1 MSEESSSGNPEE
13 PAAAGGGMPGWVPIV
28 IGLVLVAMGVLAVMT
43 GLRYRGGGTLG
54 RAFERAASVAI
65 PSEGGA
71 PGEPQPGASR
81 VVHGASGDYGPEADP
96 LSGDSSQSTVVIRG
110 GEEGVIPSIRM
121 SAQRAMRVQVEPSD
135 AMIFI
140 NDRAIG
146 TADQFQDP
154 DLYEFPTEGQYTIRL
169 AAAGYD
175 EIEYVVEVDPTA
187 PNEIAVIGTRLRRNP
202 TSEPPPD

>member
-1 MSEESSSGNPEE
+1 MSEESSSDKREE
-13 PAAAGGGMPGWVPIV
+13 PVAEGRGMPGWVPIV
-28 IGLVLVAMGVLAVMT
+28 IGLVLVVMGVLAVMT

-81 VVHGASGDYGPEADP
+81 VVHGAAGDHGPEALP

-110 GEEGVIPSIRM
+110 GEGGVIPSIRL

-135 AMIFI
+135 AMIYI
-140 NDRAIG
+140 NDTAIG
-146 TADQFQDP
+146 TADQFQEP

-169 AAAGYD
+169 AATGYE
-175 EIEYVVEVDPTA
+175 EIEYVVEVDPSA
-187 PNEIAVIGTRLRRNP
+187 PNEIAVIGTRLRRTP
-202 TSEPPPD
+202 TGTPTLD